1 MNHIIFFVI
10 VAIVYVLF
18 FVHENY
24 RKPIYIYN
32 TWQENN
38 ENTTIA
44 RAIVIVMCVLSFIG
58 GLLH

>member
-32 TWQENN
+32 TWQEND
-38 ENTTIA
+38 EDTKIA
-44 RAIVIVMCVLSFIG
+44 RAIVIVMCILSFIG

>member
-1 MNHIIFFVI
+1 MKYIAFFVI

-18 FVHENY
+18 FIHENY

-32 TWQENN
+32 TWQENDQD
-38 ENTTIA
+38 TTIA
-44 RAIVIVMCVLSFIG
+44 RAIIIIMCILSFIG